1 MMEATARDY
10 LREVA
15 RSDDAPRNQIAQ
27 GIFWADESC
36 RISGTLSLALRDAD
50 VEGGKLLL
58 ELMAAQGLKTQAE
71 VPRFLNRYFHT
82 CLNMLR
88 PIDEEIERYKAE
100 SEAYRSNS
108 QVRML

>member
-15 RSDDAPRNQIAQ
+15 SSDDSPRNQIAQ

-58 ELMAAQGLKTQAE
+58 ELMAARGLKTQAE
-71 VPRFLNRYFHT
+71 VPRFLNNRRFYFT

-88 PIDEEIERYKAE
+88 PIV
-100 SEAYRSNS
+100 EA
-108 QVRML
+108 